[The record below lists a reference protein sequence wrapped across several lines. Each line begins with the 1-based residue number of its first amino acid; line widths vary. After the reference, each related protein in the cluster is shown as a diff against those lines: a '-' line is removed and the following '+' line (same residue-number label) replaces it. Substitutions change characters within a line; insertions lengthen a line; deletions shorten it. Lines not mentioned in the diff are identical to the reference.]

1 MSTFA
6 ELHALRPYQLGE
18 GVTARAINGE
28 RMTLAVVDLAP
39 NAVLPEHKH
48 ENEQMGFVI
57 RGSLTMHIGSE
68 MKELHSG
75 ETYLI
80 PSHTPHNAAAGPDGA
95 TVADVF
101 APIREEW
108 DGLERIDP
116 TPGDWP

>member
-6 ELHALRPYQLGE
+6 ELHKLRPHLLGD
-18 GVTARAINGE
+18 GISARVINGE

-48 ENEQMGFVI
+48 ENEQLGFVI
-57 RGSLTMHIGSE
+57 RGSLIMQIGAD

-75 ETYLI
+75 DTYSI
-80 PSHTPHNAAAGPDGA
+80 PSHTPHNAAAGPAGA

-108 DGLERIDP
+108 ERLERADP
-116 TPGDWP
+116 TPGNWP